1 MKNRLCRFYWFCVLL
16 ITQLIW
22 AIPIWAVPSG
32 GGTGGGRGG
41 GIVSY
46 PSGRAWGFGG
56 QRYSSPFWLII
67 LFLLMVGL
75 FWYFSLRQHYK
86 LLNLLIILRRGQHYA
101 DELKKFSGHEPF
113 DTPEERLHNFRA
125 LLDVLEPTD
134 ITSASI
140 VHFGKSRS
148 DEEDLNRVALSIWR
162 AQEKISK
169 SPLKRAKTREAD
181 DFCVIS
187 LTLVLGGAQ
196 HFSNGE
202 GRTARSALKRLRGL
216 MPNSLYFFLT
226 SGANGHLNQSQAA
239 ALCQHLRSITVRKA
253 AKKHLA

>member
-1 MKNRLCRFYWFCVLL
+1 MKNRLCWFCILL

-22 AIPIWAVPSG
+22 VIPIWAVPSG

-41 GIVSY
+41 GFYS
-46 PSGRAWGFGG
+46 SGRPWGYGG
-56 QRYSSPFWLII
+56 YRYPTPPWLT
-67 LFLLMVGL
+67 LLLFFLLAL
-75 FWYFSLRQHYK
+75 LIYFSFRNHYK
-86 LLNLLIILRRGQHYA
+86 LLNLLIVLRRGRHYA
-101 DELKKFSGHEPF
+101 AALEKFSGQEPF

-125 LLDVLEPTD
+125 LLDVLEPAD

-140 VHFGKSRS
+140 AHFGKSHS

-169 SPLKRAKTREAD
+169 SPIQRAKTSEAD

-196 HFSNGE
+196 HFSNSE

-226 SGANGHLNQSQAA
+226 SGANGHLNQTQAA
-239 ALCQHLRSITVRKA
+239 ALCQHLRSIALRKA